1 MVFYGEYVIS
11 ITDGGRI
18 VIPKKIRENVKG
30 EVFILTKGFD
40 MCLSGYDKDDW
51 ERRTQE
57 LLHISLLDRENLDK
71 KRTIFSGANYIGID
85 DQGRFVIPKA
95 LLEFIE
101 VLSSVT
107 IIGVG
112 DHFEIWET
120 KNWKKYLKNS
130 QSKF

>member
-18 VIPKKIRENVKG
+18 VIPKKIRENLKG

-101 VLSSVT
+101 VLGSVT

-120 KNWKKYLKNS
+120 KNWKKYLKDS